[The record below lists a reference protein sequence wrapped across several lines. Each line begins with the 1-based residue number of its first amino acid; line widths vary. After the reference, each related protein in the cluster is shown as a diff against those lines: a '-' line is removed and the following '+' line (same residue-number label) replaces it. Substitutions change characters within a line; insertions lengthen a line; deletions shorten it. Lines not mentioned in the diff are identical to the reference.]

1 MMIDDIC
8 RSWALNVFNFV
19 YQELDVKYVLGK
31 EWLWVF
37 ARLMRLIK
45 ILYIVYQVDI
55 ILCVG
60 SIMMWSVLCDVI
72 GPGDLQLLADD
83 VTTEWHKYYFHDD
96 LILVI
101 FIQ

>member
-1 MMIDDIC
+1 MI
-8 RSWALNVFNFV
+8 
-19 YQELDVKYVLGK
+19 
-31 EWLWVF
+31 
-37 ARLMRLIK
+37 
-45 ILYIVYQVDI
+45 ILYQVDI

-83 VTTEWHKYYFHDD
+83 VMTDLQKYNFHDD
-96 LILVI
+96 LISVI